1 MGLGADIRQFFRE
14 LFGSRLVER
23 LEEDLLRVRQD
34 FEERLQDKEL
44 IITTLRAE
52 KAEMQG
58 KIILY
63 ERSIMPT
70 ASRAGADIVAQQKPR
85 TPNFGL
91 DFKQPPPVKTRWQA
105 VQEEHEESL
114 RKAEEEEKKNKSATA
129 E

>member
-1 MGLGADIRQFFRE
+1 MGLGADIRQFLRD

-44 IITTLRAE
+44 LITTLRTE
-52 KAEMQG
+52 KAEMHA

-70 ASRAGADIVAQQKPR
+70 ASRAGAEIIATQKPK
-85 TPNFGL
+85 TPSFAL
-91 DFKQPPPVKTRWQA
+91 DFKQPPPVLTRWQQ
-105 VQEEHEESL
+105 VQADHNKNLALE
-114 RKAEEEEKKNKSATA
+114 AEEEAARNREA
-129 E
+129 